1 MLHSLI
7 LPGKKDLD
15 LSCKNEGREEMQAE
29 LCMTELRTQHHRRIL
44 FLLSDYLL
52 IYEIDSCY
60 HLGEDICKT
69 QTCSPSLSKLS
80 HHTSYHSPKPKISVQ
95 ATVYNCLVSSLIAS
109 SVELLKSGFLGA
121 NIIAGYLLVTAGEF
135 IQLLCND
142 LFMSL
147 LCTTTID
154 LPCAHILGQYHR
166 KSATWLWVLWH
177 RLLWKLFLFSSGIWP
192 VLT

>member
-60 HLGEDICKT
+60 HLGEDIRKT
-69 QTCSPSLSKLS
+69 QTCSPSLSRLS
-80 HHTSYHSPKPKISVQ
+80 HHTCLSFTQTQDFSTS
-95 ATVYNCLVSSLIAS
+95 NCLELSSFQPDCFISAATEKWFSRCKHYRWVS
-109 SVELLKSGFLGA
+109 
-121 NIIAGYLLVTAGEF
+121 
-135 IQLLCND
+135 
-142 LFMSL
+142 
-147 LCTTTID
+147 
-154 LPCAHILGQYHR
+154 
-166 KSATWLWVLWH
+166 
-177 RLLWKLFLFSSGIWP
+177 FSHCWRIYP
-192 VLT
+192 AAL

>member
-1 MLHSLI
+1 MKGGKKCKQNCVWLSSAHSITEGSYSFSLTTYWFMRLI
-7 LPGKKDLD
+7 LVIIWERTYVKHKPAVP
-15 LSCKNEGREEMQAE
+15 LSADWA
-29 LCMTELRTQHHRRIL
+29 TI
-44 FLLSDYLL
+44 
-52 IYEIDSCY
+52 
-60 HLGEDICKT
+60 
-69 QTCSPSLSKLS
+69 PA
-80 HHTSYHSPKPKISVQ
+80 YHSPKPKISVQ

-109 SVELLKSGFLGA
+109 SVQLLKSGFLGA